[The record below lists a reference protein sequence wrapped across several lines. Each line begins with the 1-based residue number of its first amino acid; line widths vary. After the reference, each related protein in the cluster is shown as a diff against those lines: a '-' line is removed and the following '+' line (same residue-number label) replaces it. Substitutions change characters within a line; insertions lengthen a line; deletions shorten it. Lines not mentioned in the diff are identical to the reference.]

1 MEVEKKN
8 LLNPEVPLNEA
19 EAQKS
24 YGAAPEYQSTQPT
37 IVYAPAPQQ
46 APSGPPPNDYLVLAA
61 FTILCCFWPL
71 GLVALIKSIETRTK
85 LREGRYDD
93 AAKASKESKMFS
105 LIGIV
110 VGIITLVFSLVLVAI
125 VAAVQLAVVIPS
137 ITSQSP

>member
-46 APSGPPPNDYLVLAA
+46 AVRCLE
-61 FTILCCFWPL
+61 IRML
-71 GLVALIKSIETRTK
+71 GKSV
-85 LREGRYDD
+85 
-93 AAKASKESKMFS
+93 SW
-105 LIGIV
+105 
-110 VGIITLVFSLVLVAI
+110 
-125 VAAVQLAVVIPS
+125 
-137 ITSQSP
+137 